1 MSQPE
6 LREQHKR
13 RTVETALS
21 LFIEKGVEQ
30 TTIRDIAQAAGL
42 TERSVYRYFE
52 TRADLILATTFL
64 FWEKVAA
71 RVDTLVGEKSYQG
84 MTGIEQIRIMLHF
97 YSTLYLERPAYVRY
111 ILNAETALF
120 NAGLT
125 VDVQARPPGR
135 FEGSESPMVRA
146 IRAGLADGSV
156 SALVDVEEIYYNAYD
171 AILGTMQRQVLGST
185 DCGLDNAR
193 RMEHLCNLFI
203 SAFQGRI

>member
-13 RTVETALS
+13 RTVEAALG

-30 TTIRDIAQAAGL
+30 TTIRDVARAAEL

-52 TRADLILATTFL
+52 TRAELILATTFL
-64 FWEKVAA
+64 FWERVAA
-71 RVDTLVGEKSYQG
+71 RVEGLVGEKSYQG
-84 MTGIEQIRIMLHF
+84 MTGVEQVRIMLHF
-97 YSTLYLERPAYVRY
+97 YSTLYLERPEYVRY
-111 ILNAETALF
+111 ILNAETALY

-135 FEGSESPMVRA
+135 FETSESPMVRA
-146 IRAGLADGSV
+146 IRAGLEDGSI
-156 SALVDVEEIYYNAYD
+156 SAEADVEEIYYNAYD

-185 DCGLDNAR
+185 DCALDNGR
-193 RMEHLCNLFI
+193 RMEHLCELFI
-203 SAFQGRI
+203 RALQGR